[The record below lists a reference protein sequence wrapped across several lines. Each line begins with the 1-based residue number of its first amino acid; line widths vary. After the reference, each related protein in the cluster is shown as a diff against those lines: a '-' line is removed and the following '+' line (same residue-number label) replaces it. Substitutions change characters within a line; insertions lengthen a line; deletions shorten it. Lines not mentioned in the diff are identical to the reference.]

1 MVHAMAIDADPAR
14 EVRDE
19 RERLARL
26 LHAGLVQQVTA
37 LSLAVDS
44 AMLHAT
50 DGYTDEL
57 RQALHTA
64 RRIADLAIADCR
76 AVLDDLRNRQDP

>member
-26 LHAGLVQQVTA
+26 LHGGLVQQVTA

-50 DGYTDEL
+50 DGQADEL
-57 RQALHTA
+57 RRALQTA

-76 AVLDDLRNRQDP
+76 AVLDDLRNLQDP